1 MGPIVR
7 IDGGEYALLP
17 GESVLDGL
25 LRHGQTIS
33 HSCKAGSC
41 GSCLMRAADGDLPAK
56 AQAGL
61 KDSWKQQG
69 YFLSCVCVPESN
81 LSIARP
87 ADDIQLGAT
96 IRSLRLL
103 SPDVMQV
110 TLHSDEPI
118 HFRPGQYVTIV
129 REGGLSRAYSIASLP
144 EQGELELH
152 VRRVPD
158 GRMSGWF
165 HDEAQTGDRVSVLGP
180 SGECFYVTG
189 KEDQPLILAGTGT
202 GLAPLYGIVRD
213 ALRNGHRGPIHL
225 FHGALHRGGLYLV
238 EELRR
243 LADRHP
249 HFSYIP
255 AVLHADGSVDEHE
268 HGIAVGPLDGV
279 IAKTLPKLAGF
290 RAYVCGDPGIVSTLR
305 KKLFLGGVASREIYA
320 DAFLPTATA

>member
-1 MGPIVR
+1 MTV
-7 IDGGEYALLP
+7 
-17 GESVLDGL
+17 
-25 LRHGQTIS
+25 
-33 HSCKAGSC
+33 
-41 GSCLMRAADGDLPAK
+41 
-56 AQAGL
+56 
-61 KDSWKQQG
+61 
-69 YFLSCVCVPESN
+69 
-81 LSIARP
+81 
-87 ADDIQLGAT
+87 
-96 IRSLRLL
+96 
-103 SPDVMQV
+103 
-110 TLHSDEPI
+110 
-118 HFRPGQYVTIV
+118 V

-152 VRRVPD
+152 VRRVPE

-165 HDEAQTGDRVSVLGP
+165 HNEARPGDRVSVLGP
-180 SGECFYVTG
+180 SGECFYTTG

-243 LADRHP
+243 LAERHP
-249 HFSYIP
+249 HFKYVP
-255 AVLHADGSVDEHE
+255 AVLHADGAADEHE

-279 IAKTLPKLAGF
+279 IAKKLPKLAGF
-290 RAYVCGDPGIVSTLR
+290 RAYVCGDPGIVNTLR